1 MKRIGL
7 IFSLTVLLVAM
18 SSMFVFADGLNLEST
33 YPEDG
38 QKNTSIENLGVKLYF
53 NSDVSDKKTIKA
65 NEDCFAIK
73 DEKGKDIPI
82 RVLVNPDEEG
92 IVMVLAGYK
101 EGVQA
106 VENSTYTL
114 HISGDFIDD
123 SGSVLGEDQT
133 VSFTTLNQSRN
144 MMVNMVMM
152 GVMFAGIFFVSQKAM
167 KKNADDDRDK
177 DRYVPV
183 NPYKEAKRTGKSVEE
198 IMEEESKRKAKHDAK
213 AAKKAAKQK
222 SDDSYDDDDEDY
234 ELPVN
239 TYMVKKIK
247 PISAV
252 GGKTKSGM
260 LARAEEKAKK
270 DAARKK
276 VQNYKNKKS
285 SGQNKK

>member
-18 SSMFVFADGLNLEST
+18 SSMFVLADGLKLEST

-38 QKNTSIENLGVKLYF
+38 QKNTSLENLGVKLYF
-53 NSDVSDKKTIKA
+53 DSDVSDEETIKA
-65 NEDCFAIK
+65 NEDCFKIK

-106 VENSTYTL
+106 IENSTYTL
-114 HISGDFIDD
+114 HIDGEFIDN
-123 SGSVLGEDQT
+123 SGSTLGQDQT
-133 VSFTTLNQSRN
+133 VTFTTLNQSRN
-144 MMVNMVMM
+144 MMINMGMM

-167 KKNADDDRDK
+167 KKNADDDRDR

-183 NPYKEAKRTGKSVEE
+183 NPYKEAKRTGKPVEE

-213 AAKKAAKQK
+213 LAKKAAKQK
-222 SDDSYDDDDEDY
+222 IDDSYDDDEDY
-234 ELPVN
+234 QLPVN

-270 DAARKK
+270 EAARKK

-285 SGQNKK
+285 SSQNKK